1 MDVCIAFMSR
11 QILTS
16 DSGTTTIYPQDD
28 DRARPQ
34 ELGGSIFV
42 DSNLNLMKAVKVGL
56 RNSRF
61 G

>member
-1 MDVCIAFMSR
+1 MDVCIAFMSC

-16 DSGTTTIYPQDD
+16 NPGTTTIYPHDD

-34 ELGGSIFV
+34 ELGASIFV

-61 G
+61 E